1 MVTTNEMSN
10 EELQAWVEKIS
21 LESFRIPFRH
31 QATFNR
37 RLSSTGGRYFMKSHH
52 IEINPHQ
59 LATHGREE
67 VEKIIKHELCHY
79 HLHIAGRGYRHR
91 DADFKKLLQAVGGS
105 RFCKSLPK
113 GKTVGRR
120 QPEPYRYMLRCGDCG
135 TEYLRKRKMDPARYR
150 CGKCGGRLTLLKLDS
165 PKKS

>member
-1 MVTTNEMSN
+1 MVTINEMSN
-10 EELQAWVEKIS
+10 EELQVWVEKIS
-21 LESFRIPFRH
+21 LESFRVPFRH

-37 RLSSTGGRYFMKSHH
+37 RLSSTGGRYFMKSHN

-59 LATHGREE
+59 LATNGKEE

-91 DADFKKLLQAVGGS
+91 DADFKNLLQAVGGS

-113 GKTVGRR
+113 GKVAGRR
-120 QPEPYRYMLRCGDCG
+120 QPEPYRYKLRCSYCG
-135 TEYLRKRKMDPARYR
+135 TEYLRKRKMNPARYR
-150 CGKCGGRLTLLKLDS
+150 CGKCSGRLTLLKLDS
-165 PKKS
+165 PMKS